1 MNFTADWQS
10 FELESIISADQS
22 KEDKPMQSIAFN
34 LAELKTA
41 NVYIFDN
48 VKFFVPKDIVS
59 SLNLNPA
66 VDPQP
71 YPEPDGIS
79 TLKNQKNVEGMYNL
93 NGQKVNVTKKG
104 LYIMNG
110 KKVVVK

>member
-1 MNFTADWQS
+1 
-10 FELESIISADQS
+10 
-22 KEDKPMQSIAFN
+22 MQSIAFN

-71 YPEPDGIS
+71 YPVGIQTVKS
-79 TLKNQKNVEGMYNL
+79 VKNVEGMYNL
-93 NGQKVNVTKKG
+93 NGQKVNKAQKG